1 MMNVL
6 NRDCK
11 EQFRHTARWLSRVIP
26 NCCVYTPT
34 KQGEIIS
41 EYLSYY
47 DKTDWRLGKFYLVKC
62 VLNTLEEQFVSR
74 DTSSG
79 AGTFAR
85 FIEDNLP
92 YSVVCDLYAKIRD
105 AMNKNHCCVRHC
117 FWSRERSQ
125 WPTTLDDSTPVN
137 IYDIEE
143 CYSKD
148 FEYQDTSSTSSGLT
162 VSDYADDDYW
172 DLYDDESEY
181 TENHRSYIDDLI
193 LSTEDL

>member
-26 NCCVYTPT
+26 DCCVLIPT
-34 KQGEIIS
+34 KEGEIIR

-47 DKTDWRLGKFYLVKC
+47 DKTEWRLGKFYLVKC
-62 VLNTLEEQFVSR
+62 VLNTLEEQFAMR
-74 DTSSG
+74 DTYEID
-79 AGTFAR
+79 TYAR
-85 FIEDNLP
+85 FLEENLP
-92 YSVVCDLYAKIRD
+92 YGVLCDLYAKIRD

-125 WPTTLDDSTPVN
+125 WPTTLEDSTPVN

-143 CYSKD
+143 VYSTKY
-148 FEYQDTSSTSSGLT
+148 EYQDTSGTSSSLT
-162 VSDYADDDYW
+162 ESDYADDDYW
-172 DLYDDESEY
+172 DMYDDESEY